1 MPKKNSDKKEKKL
14 EKIKIT
20 QTEFERKVKELA
32 EQGVT
37 SEKIGEKLKKDGIY
51 SAEFGKKISEIMGDK
66 YSPPDLLNI
75 HNKLEKIKKH
85 IEKNKQDKR
94 AIREKDRIY
103 SQLRNLKK
111 YFKLE

>member
-103 SQLRNLKK
+103 SQLRNLKR
-111 YFKLE
+111 YFKVE